1 MNRKTRPSAKPSRS
15 AKSAKSKEPANTTEP
30 NPVQEVPPKDQLVK
44 VHDLVGTCV
53 FVVPPQLKQIIG
65 EEAYELQMKDTEV
78 HEVLF
83 IVRQPTDIVYIR
95 CPIVVLPAE
104 REKSTAPAA

>member
-1 MNRKTRPSAKPSRS
+1 MNRKTRQSAQSAQSSKPAKPKKQTDIR
-15 AKSAKSKEPANTTEP
+15 EPIAA
-30 NPVQEVPPKDQLVK
+30 QEATPQNQLVQ

-65 EEAYELQMKDTEV
+65 DEAYSLHLKDTEV
-78 HEVLF
+78 HELLL

-95 CPIVVLPAE
+95 FPIFVLPAE
-104 REKSTAPAA
+104 REKSTEPVA

>member
-1 MNRKTRPSAKPSRS
+1 MNRKTRPSAQSS
-15 AKSAKSKEPANTTEP
+15 KSAKPKKQADISEPIALQKATP
-30 NPVQEVPPKDQLVK
+30 QDKLVK

-53 FVVPPQLKQIIG
+53 FVVPPQLKQIIV
-65 EEAYELQMKDTEV
+65 EEAYELQIKDTEV

-104 REKSTAPAA
+104 REKSMAPAV

>member
-1 MNRKTRPSAKPSRS
+1 MNRKTRPSAKPSKS
-15 AKSAKSKEPANTTEP
+15 SKSAKPKKQADIRELIAAQEATPQDKL
-30 NPVQEVPPKDQLVK
+30 VQ

-65 EEAYELQMKDTEV
+65 DEAYEMHIKDTEV
-78 HEVLF
+78 LEVLL
-83 IVRQPTDIVYIR
+83 IVREPTDIVYIR

-104 REKSTAPAA
+104 REELTAPVA

>member
-1 MNRKTRPSAKPSRS
+1 MNRKTRPSAKSSNSTKPE
-15 AKSAKSKEPANTTEP
+15 EPANTTEQ
-30 NPVQEVPPKDQLVK
+30 NAAQEASPQDKLVK
-44 VHDLVGTCV
+44 VHDLIGTCV

-65 EEAYELQMKDTEV
+65 EEAYELQIKDPEV
-78 HEVLF
+78 LEVLF

-104 REKSTAPAA
+104 REKSTAPVA